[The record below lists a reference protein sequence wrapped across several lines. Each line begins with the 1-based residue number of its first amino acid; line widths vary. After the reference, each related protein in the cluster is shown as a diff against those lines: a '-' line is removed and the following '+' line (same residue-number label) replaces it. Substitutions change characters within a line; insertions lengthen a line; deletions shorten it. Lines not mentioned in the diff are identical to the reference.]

1 LRRRRRRS
9 RKILAIDIGA
19 GTEDILLYDEAKN
32 VENCVRMVLPTP
44 SIVYATSVDHATT
57 LGEDIFVKGYT
68 IGGGE
73 FATSVMRHL
82 EKGFRAMMTE
92 SAAYSIRNDLD
103 EVKQIGIEVR
113 RGEEPPEGFRGEVL
127 DIGEVNLKE
136 LDVFLSKKNVS
147 LSDVDVVA
155 IAVQDHGA
163 SPKGISNRRFR
174 IEKMREQLSRRRR
187 PEDFAFKE
195 DEVPECFIRMNSA
208 VRASKSQFPNS
219 KVIVMDTSI
228 AAIAGCLQDSLVVRE
243 ESVLT
248 VNLGNG
254 HTMAAIVLKGEICG
268 IAEHHTQLLTP
279 RRLERLLRDF
289 ADGELKDED
298 VFNEGGHGVAFA
310 TKPPSFSK
318 IGLIAA
324 TGPNRHLIE
333 KAGVEAHF
341 AAPAGDMMMTGPMGL
356 VAAAKS
362 KYRRWR

>member
-1 LRRRRRRS
+1 LRRRRS
-9 RKILAIDIGA
+9 VRKILAIDIGA

-32 VENCVRMVLPTP
+32 VENCVKMILPAP
-44 SIVYATSVDHATT
+44 SIVHAASVDRATM
-57 LGEDIFVKGYT
+57 LGKGIFVRGYT

-73 FATSVMRHL
+73 FASSVMRHL
-82 EKGFRAMMTE
+82 EKGFRAIMTE

-103 EVKQIGIEVR
+103 EVEQIGVEVC
-113 RGEEPPEGFRGEVL
+113 RGEEPPEGFNGEVL

-136 LDVFLSKKNVS
+136 LDSFLSKRNVN

-155 IAVQDHGA
+155 IAVQDHGD
-163 SPKGISNRRFR
+163 SPKGMSNRRFR
-174 IEKMREQLSRRRR
+174 IEKMREQLSRSKR

-195 DEVPECFIRMNSA
+195 DEVPEYFIRMNSA

-219 KVIVMDTSI
+219 KVIVADTSI
-228 AAIAGCLQDSLVVRE
+228 AAISGCLQDCVVAGE
-243 ESVLT
+243 ESVLA

-254 HTMAAIVLKGEICG
+254 HTTAAIVLKGEICG

-279 RRLERLLRDF
+279 KRLTRLLKDF
-289 ADGELKDED
+289 ADRELRDED

-310 TKPPSFSK
+310 RKLPSFSK

-341 AAPAGDMMMTGPMGL
+341 AVPAGDMMMTGPMGL
-356 VAAAKS
+356 VAAAKR
-362 KYRRWR
+362 KYQ

>member
-1 LRRRRRRS
+1 MRRRRRRI

-32 VENCVRMVLPTP
+32 IENCVKMILPTP
-44 SIVYATSVDHATT
+44 SIVYAASVDHATM
-57 LGEDIFVKGYT
+57 LGRDIFVKGYT

-73 FATSVMRHL
+73 FTSSVMRHL
-82 EKGFRAMMTE
+82 NKGFRVIMTE
-92 SAAYSIRNDLD
+92 NAAYSIRNDLD
-103 EVKQIGIEVR
+103 EVIQLGIEVQ
-113 RGEEPPEGFRGEVL
+113 RGAKPPRGFRGEVL
-127 DIGEVNLKE
+127 DISEINLKE
-136 LDVFLSKKNVS
+136 LDVFLSKRNVS
-147 LSDVDVVA
+147 LSEVDVVA

-187 PEDFAFKE
+187 PGDLAFKE
-195 DEVPECFIRMNSA
+195 DEVPEYFIRMNSA
-208 VRASKSQFPNS
+208 VRASRSQFPKS
-219 KVIVMDTSI
+219 KVIVADTSI
-228 AAIAGCLQDSLVVRE
+228 AAIAGCLQDSLVAGE
-243 ESVLT
+243 ESVLA

-254 HTMAAIVLKGEICG
+254 HTTAAIVLKGEICG

-279 RRLERLLRDF
+279 KRLERLLRDF

-333 KAGVEAHF
+333 KAGVGAHF

-356 VAAAKS
+356 VAAAKR
-362 KYRRWR
+362 KHR

>member
-1 LRRRRRRS
+1 LQRLGRRVRR
-9 RKILAIDIGA
+9 ILAIDIGA

-32 VENCVRMVLPTP
+32 VENCVKMILPAP
-44 SIVYATSVDHATT
+44 SIVYAASVDRATM
-57 LGEDIFVKGYT
+57 LGKDIFVRGYT

-73 FATSVMRHL
+73 FTTSVLKHL
-82 EKGFRAMMTE
+82 EKGLRTMMTE

-103 EVKQIGIEVR
+103 EVIQLGIEVW

-127 DIGEVNLKE
+127 DISEVNLKE
-136 LDVFLSKKNVS
+136 LDVFLSNKNMS

-174 IEKMREQLSRRRR
+174 MEKIRKKLSKSRR
-187 PEDFAFKE
+187 PEGFAFKE
-195 DEVPECFIRMNSA
+195 DEVPEYLIRMNSA

-228 AAIAGCLQDSLVVRE
+228 AAIAGCLRDSQVAE
-243 ESVLT
+243 EDLILA
-248 VNLGNG
+248 VNLGNS
-254 HTMAAIVLKGEICG
+254 HTMAAIVLKGEIYG

-279 RRLERLLRDF
+279 KRIKRLLRDF
-289 ADGELKDED
+289 ADGKLRDED

-310 TKPPSFSK
+310 TKPPGFSK

-324 TGPNRHLIE
+324 TGPNRYLIE
-333 KAGVEAHF
+333 KAGVEVHF

-356 VAAAKS
+356 VAAAKR
-362 KYRRWR
+362 KYRLWR